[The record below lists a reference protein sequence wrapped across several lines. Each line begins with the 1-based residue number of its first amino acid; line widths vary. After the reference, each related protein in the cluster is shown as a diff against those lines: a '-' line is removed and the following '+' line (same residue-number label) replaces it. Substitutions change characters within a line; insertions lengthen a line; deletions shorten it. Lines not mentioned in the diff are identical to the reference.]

1 MINMKKLISE
11 KGIAAIEFALVLP
24 VLIMLVFGIIEFSL
38 LLYDKQVITNASR
51 EGARFGIVLLDP
63 DNPGERRSDGE
74 ITSVVNTYCSTYL
87 ISFGS
92 PSPPTTSITRA
103 GTGFGDD
110 LTVSVAYKY
119 NFLLLPNFVAGLA
132 GGKNLNATT
141 VMKME

>member
-1 MINMKKLISE
+1 MKKLISE

-51 EGARFGIVLLDP
+51 EGARAGIVAQ
-63 DNPGERRSDGE
+63 NPRVGDGE
-74 ITSVVNTYCSTYL
+74 IRTVVNTYCSSYL

-103 GTGFGDD
+103 GTSFGDD
-110 LTVSVAYKY
+110 LTVSVAYTY
-119 NFLLLPNFVAGLA
+119 NFLLLPKFVAGIA
-132 GGKNLNATT
+132 GGKNLNANT